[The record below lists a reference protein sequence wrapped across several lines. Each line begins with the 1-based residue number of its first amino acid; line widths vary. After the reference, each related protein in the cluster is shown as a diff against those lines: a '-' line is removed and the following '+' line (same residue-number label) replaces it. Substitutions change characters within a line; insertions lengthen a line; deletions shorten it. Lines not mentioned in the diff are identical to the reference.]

1 MFGREIRAEYGR
13 VVKTRPM
20 MIKVLTIVIIWID
33 LNRYSM
39 VGDRSDRFQRTC
51 YNRTRRGMYL
61 ELDLETVLIRLSS
74 QVDHG
79 EGHQGRYRGRATE
92 DVTTGCS
99 LFRMTGIAYRVT
111 GAVEST

>member
-1 MFGREIRAEYGR
+1 MTGREIGEEYVR
-13 VVKTRPM
+13 VIKTE
-20 MIKVLTIVIIWID
+20 MIEVLTMIIWID
-33 LNRYSM
+33 LNGYST

-92 DVTTGCS
+92 EGLTTGCS
-99 LFRMTGIAYRVT
+99 LFRMTGIACRMPQ
-111 GAVEST
+111 AVGST